1 MIDSIGSSKCIVS
14 NKIINIFWVDIL
26 YSRKDVWGHLCN
38 SPKKNEHRYFKNR
51 CVQNNYFGG
60 IPRAAILISDEICV
74 KTKAIIKDKEE
85 YYIMIKESV

>member
-1 MIDSIGSSKCIVS
+1 M
-14 NKIINIFWVDIL
+14 
-26 YSRKDVWGHLCN
+26 
-38 SPKKNEHRYFKNR
+38 
-51 CVQNNYFGG
+51 QNNYFGG